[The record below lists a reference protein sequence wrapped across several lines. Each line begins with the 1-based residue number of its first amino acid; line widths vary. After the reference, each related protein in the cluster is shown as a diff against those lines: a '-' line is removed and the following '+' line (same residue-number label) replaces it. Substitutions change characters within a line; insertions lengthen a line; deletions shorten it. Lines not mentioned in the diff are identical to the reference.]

1 MHVIALIAQKG
12 GTGKTT
18 LALSLAVA
26 AEQAGIDALIVDLDP
41 QATACKWGDRR
52 QADAPLVIDAQ
63 PSRLANALQ
72 KAKEGGIGLAVI
84 DTPPRSAEAALA
96 AARAADL
103 VVIPVRPQI
112 YDLETIPN
120 AMELIATAGRTR
132 GSDIRVQAV
141 LNAIPAQGTRHEQ
154 ARQALEA
161 LGLRVSPHTL
171 GARAAFGDAGTLG
184 LSVTEHDVKGKAAE
198 ELLEVY
204 SYVMRL
210 LSKAES
216 VKDGNE
222 ESRPRRR
229 AR

>member
-1 MHVIALIAQKG
+1 MHVVALIAQKG
-12 GTGKTT
+12 GVGKST

-26 AEQAGIDALIVDLDP
+26 AEQAGIASLIIDLDP
-41 QATACKWGDRR
+41 QATVCKWGDRR

-63 PSRLANALQ
+63 PSRLANALG
-72 KAKEGGIGLAVI
+72 KAKEGGIGFTVI

-96 AARAADL
+96 AAKVADL

-112 YDLETIPN
+112 YDLETIPT
-120 AMELIATAGRTR
+120 ALDLIATASRAR
-132 GSDIRVQAV
+132 GADIPVQAV
-141 LNAIPAQGTRHEQ
+141 LNAVPAQGTRHEQ

-161 LGLRVSPHTL
+161 EGLQVSPHTL

-184 LSVTEHDVKGKAAE
+184 LSVTEHDAKGRAAE
-198 ELLEVY
+198 ELLQVY

-210 LSKAES
+210 LSKLGTL
-216 VKDGNE
+216 KDGNE
-222 ESRPRRR
+222 ETRPRRR